1 MEVGRYT
8 NSLRTDTT
16 EDYKLLV
23 FLFFGTILFSQPFFF
38 CKNMKIFVPVIIKN
52 LCCKDWSRKLIYD
65 TYGGMKRSIFCKK
78 V

>member
-1 MEVGRYT
+1 MLYSKYHKKKD
-8 NSLRTDTT
+8 SLV
-16 EDYKLLV
+16 ESL
-23 FLFFGTILFSQPFFF
+23 FF